1 MDGKETEYATQFF
14 EFVPKSF
21 VDELNEECNE
31 LISEALGVIKLK
43 IMSKYEDKVPQPEI
57 EESVGRVEDK
67 YLLEVDNTFEKLSAF
82 LTQNVLTIPSHVLLP
97 EDEVWEDSRTSEVV
111 KRMANTKS
119 ANETLRS
126 RIKTAMYKKT
136 MLTESLQTIRDICQK
151 QESNIKSYD
160 ELVNNFNVSD
170 WRDCVELTL
179 ENKRNVTKRLAALD
193 EQSNLDPNAKTE
205 SLFTSRQQS
214 INSKNCRRI
223 LDELQDRYNS
233 SETEN

>member
-1 MDGKETEYATQFF
+1 
-14 EFVPKSF
+14 
-21 VDELNEECNE
+21 
-31 LISEALGVIKLK
+31 
-43 IMSKYEDKVPQPEI
+43 
-57 EESVGRVEDK
+57 
-67 YLLEVDNTFEKLSAF
+67 
-82 LTQNVLTIPSHVLLP
+82 
-97 EDEVWEDSRTSEVV
+97 
-111 KRMANTKS
+111 MANTKS

-160 ELVNNFNVSD
+160 ELVNNFNVPD

-223 LDELQDRYNS
+223 MDELQDRYNS
-233 SETEN
+233 SETDN